1 MIRPGDTTVTK
12 LKSNAEWELWGK
24 DDPLW
29 GVASWASKQKDGSSP
44 WTEEEFYALGE
55 SDWLDFQRHWQQYG
69 LKQRNCLEIGCG
81 AGRLT
86 KQLAMSFDHV
96 YAVDVSEH
104 MIARARNAVAGN
116 NVEFSVIDGL
126 NLPQSECSVSAIF
139 SAHVLQ
145 HLDNVAVGYSYFRE
159 FFRVLDAGGTIMIHF
174 PIYQFP
180 VDQGITGSLMAFQYV
195 AYRAL
200 SNIRA
205 NINRRMGVKTM
216 RGTPYP
222 IRSLTQF
229 LSDLGFRNI
238 EFRIFP
244 LKSNGEPHPF
254 VFATK

>member
-1 MIRPGDTTVTK
+1 
-12 LKSNAEWELWGK
+12 
-24 DDPLW
+24 
-29 GVASWASKQKDGSSP
+29 
-44 WTEEEFYALGE
+44 
-55 SDWLDFQRHWQQYG
+55 
-69 LKQRNCLEIGCG
+69 
-81 AGRLT
+81 
-86 KQLAMSFDHV
+86 
-96 YAVDVSEH
+96 

-145 HLDNVAVGYSYFRE
+145 HLDSVAVGYSYFRE